1 MGTRVISAFVERVT
15 QLADRRVV
23 IAAFDK
29 LGRQLDMSVSVVG
42 DVPEQVAKLIRKLI
56 ELVENRH
63 STPPRPGWL
72 QSYVDVGFA
81 A

>member
-1 MGTRVISAFVERVT
+1 MG
-15 QLADRRVV
+15 
-23 IAAFDK
+23 
-29 LGRQLDMSVSVVG
+29 VSVVG